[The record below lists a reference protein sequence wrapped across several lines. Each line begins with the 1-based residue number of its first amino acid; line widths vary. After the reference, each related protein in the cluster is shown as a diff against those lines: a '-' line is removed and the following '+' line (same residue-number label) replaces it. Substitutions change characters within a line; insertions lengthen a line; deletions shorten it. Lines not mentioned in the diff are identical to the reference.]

1 MADRPVG
8 RRRFYDEVD
17 PAPETD
23 RGDDGAAHAPV
34 ELADPDAA
42 AGRGPA
48 EDANE
53 HTALPPRV
61 ESWRRRSATGA
72 MLTGF
77 AFGLQQVFEPE
88 RKEPAIMMET
98 SGVPPRDLP
107 VEADLEA
114 ATSRRSVVKIRPW
127 LLDEDLEEG
136 GSGAG
141 RTGATGIAPRARRP
155 RRLRRRRR

>member
-8 RRRFYDEVD
+8 RRRFHDEVD

-23 RGDDGAAHAPV
+23 HGGAEVGAP
-34 ELADPDAA
+34 EDHLALDAA
-42 AGRGPA
+42 AGHGP
-48 EDANE
+48 EGDASE

-127 LLDEDLEEG
+127 LLEEDLEEG
-136 GSGAG
+136 GAG
-141 RTGATGIAPRARRP
+141 SDRSGATGIAPRARRP